1 MRKCMSSFVERH
13 KNSDTVEVDEL
24 YYPGSQNHEESQ
36 CHPMAVGDMEAV
48 EALMFMNTHWKAR
61 TSRSFK
67 HRQFRPLTPSPDFS
81 EDDSH
86 LSFDPAECMTPP
98 YSPPNFEAIHSH
110 PAPETV
116 QTSWCQRHNAQ
127 PAQQGLTQPQ
137 MVSQPRSQATSVIR
151 HTADAQHCSWSICP
165 AAPLEQRRNQP
176 LPPQPQP
183 SPDSINKPLADRLS
197 GRGSKGNMTP
207 LDSSAEAAAIQAPVT
222 VTLPASVGKFHQPTL
237 VSPVNCRVSPVPVYC
252 QILPAVPIATNSH
265 IPMVTTTMVAAT
277 SHQQQSAAVGP
288 PSVFF
293 MGDQVTKGPIIFLVP
308 RPVVGIQPS
317 VLTSGGTKLPAI
329 APAPG
334 FTSVVQRS
342 SLQPAEVSR
351 VRSHICPHEDCGKTY
366 FKSSHLKAHMR
377 THTGEKPFK
386 CRWEGCER
394 RFTRSDE
401 LSRHRRTHTGEKR
414 FACPMCH
421 SRFMR
426 SDHLAKHARRHL
438 ATKKVPCWQMGV
450 CHSGDVTHA
459 VFLAPFLRPLPRI
472 NSCLKDTVE

>member
-1 MRKCMSSFVERH
+1 MSSFVQH
-13 KNSDTVEVDEL
+13 HNNSDTMEVDEL
-24 YYPGSQNHEESQ
+24 YYPGSQNQEESQ
-36 CHPMAVGDMEAV
+36 CHPMAMGDMEAV
-48 EALMFMNTHWKAR
+48 EALMFMNSHRKAR

-67 HRQFRPLTPSPDFS
+67 HREFRPLTPSSDFS
-81 EDDSH
+81 EDDSR
-86 LSFDPAECMTPP
+86 LSLDPSEVRESLCMTPP
-98 YSPPNFEAIHSH
+98 YSPPNSEAIYSH
-110 PAPETV
+110 PSPETVLQHPVAV
-116 QTSWCQRHNAQ
+116 QTSWCQSHN
-127 PAQQGLTQPQ
+127 PRPEQQGLTQT
-137 MVSQPRSQATSVIR
+137 VSQPRSQATSVIR

-165 AAPLEQRRNQP
+165 AAPLQHRLPQP
-176 LPPQPQP
+176 RPHQPQP
-183 SPDSINKPLADRLS
+183 SPDSTNNPLADRLS
-197 GRGSKGNMTP
+197 DRDSKGNMTP
-207 LDSSAEAAAIQAPVT
+207 LDSYAAPAATQAPVT
-222 VTLPASVGKFHQPTL
+222 VTLPASVGKFHQPTS
-237 VSPVNCRVSPVPVYC
+237 VSPVNCGVSPSPVPVYC
-252 QILPAVPIATNSH
+252 QILPAVPTAANSH
-265 IPMVTTTMVAAT
+265 IPMVTTT
-277 SHQQQSAAVGP
+277 SHQQQSVAVDP

-308 RPVVGIQPS
+308 RPVVPIQPS
-317 VLTSGGTKLPAI
+317 VLTPGGTKLPAI

-342 SLQPAEVSR
+342 SPQPAEVSR

-394 RFTRSDE
+394 RFARSDE

-438 ATKKVPCWQMGV
+438 ATKQVGV
-450 CHSGDVTHA
+450 RHSGDVTHA
-459 VFLAPFLRPLPRI
+459 VFLAPFLRSLP
-472 NSCLKDTVE
+472 

>member
-1 MRKCMSSFVERH
+1 M
-13 KNSDTVEVDEL
+13 EVDEL
-24 YYPGSQNHEESQ
+24 YHPGSQNHEESQ

-67 HRQFRPLTPSPDFS
+67 HRQFRPLTPSSDFS
-81 EDDSH
+81 EDDSR
-86 LSFDPAECMTPP
+86 LSLDPAEVHESLCMTPP

-116 QTSWCQRHNAQ
+116 QTSWCQRHNPQ

-137 MVSQPRSQATSVIR
+137 MVSQPQSQATSVIR

-165 AAPLEQRRNQP
+165 AAPLEHRLTQP

-183 SPDSINKPLADRLS
+183 SPDSINPLADRLS
-197 GRGSKGNMTP
+197 GRDSKWNMTP
-207 LDSSAEAAAIQAPVT
+207 LDSSAELAATQAPVT
-222 VTLPASVGKFHQPTL
+222 VTLPASVGKFHQPTS
-237 VSPVNCRVSPVPVYC
+237 VSPVNSGVSPVPVYC
-252 QILPAVPIATNSH
+252 QILPAVPIAANSH
-265 IPMVTTTMVAAT
+265 IPMVET

-293 MGDQVTKGPIIFLVP
+293 MGDQVTKGSIIFLVP

-334 FTSVVQRS
+334 FTSVVQRQ

-394 RFTRSDE
+394 CFARSDE

-450 CHSGDVTHA
+450 CHSVDVTHA
-459 VFLAPFLRPLPRI
+459 VFSAPFLRPLPGI